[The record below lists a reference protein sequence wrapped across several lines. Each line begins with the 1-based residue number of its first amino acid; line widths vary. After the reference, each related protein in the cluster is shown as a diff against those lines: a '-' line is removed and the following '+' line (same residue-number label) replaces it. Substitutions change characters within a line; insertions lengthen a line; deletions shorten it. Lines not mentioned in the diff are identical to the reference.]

1 MPYVA
6 PVKEMVFLLKQIVAL
21 DAVSCLPSCQ
31 DATLDVAQ
39 SVLEESARLT
49 EQIVT
54 PLNTVAEKQP
64 PVFNGI
70 SVSTP
75 SGFKEAF
82 QAYVS
87 GGWQGL
93 PHEAQFGGQGLP
105 KSIATGCYEM
115 LHSASMAFALCPML
129 TDAAIEALIT
139 AGSKQQ
145 QEMYL
150 PPLLD
155 GRWTGTMNLTEP
167 QAGSDLAMIRSKAVN
182 QPDGSYLLSGTKIFI
197 TYGDHDYTENIIHM
211 VLART
216 PDAPEGVKGISL
228 FLVPKFLVNNDGSL
242 GERNEV
248 TCVSIEHKMG
258 IHGSPTCVLVYGE
271 KQGAVAYLVGEE
283 NRGLEYMF
291 IMMNAARFAVG
302 VQGIGVAERA
312 YQQAVGYAKE
322 RIQGRDLLSKS
333 NEPAPIIQHPDVRR
347 MLMWMRANIE
357 GARALSFLAAGYADR
372 SKFIEN
378 EDERAHYKSLY
389 EFCVPL
395 VKGWSTEMAVDVSS
409 QALQVYGGMGYI
421 EETGIAQLY
430 RDARITTI
438 YEGTTAIQAN
448 DFVGRKTARD
458 AGAVAGQFV
467 KQIRQTIGFLQT
479 NTELSDVAIRL
490 QAGTDDFEAVVAF
503 IVANAKSRVGA
514 VFSGSV
520 PYLKLAG
527 IVLCAWQMAQSALA
541 AVQMKTAGD
550 DVLFAEAKIATARF
564 YLQHILPQTA
574 SFKVAIIEGADA
586 VMALN
591 VNSF

>member
-1 MPYVA
+1 MPYLA
-6 PVKEMVFLLKQIVAL
+6 PVKEMVFLLKQIVNL
-21 DAVSCLPSCQ
+21 DEIANLPHCQ
-31 DATLDVAQ
+31 DATTDVAQ
-39 SVLEESARLT
+39 AVLEESARLT
-49 EQIVT
+49 EQVIT
-54 PLNTVAEKQP
+54 PLNTVAEKNP
-64 PVFNGI
+64 PIFKDARVI
-70 SVSTP
+70 TSP
-75 SGFKEAF
+75 GFKEAF
-82 QAYVS
+82 SAYAN

-145 QEMYL
+145 QDLYL

-167 QAGSDLAMIRSKAVN
+167 QAGSDLAMIRAKAVK
-182 QPDGSYLLSGTKIFI
+182 QEDGSYRLTGTKIFI

-228 FLVPKFLVNNDGSL
+228 FLVPKILVNSDGSL

-248 TCVSIEHKMG
+248 ACVSIEHKMG
-258 IHGSPTCVLVYGE
+258 IHGSPTCVLQYGE
-271 KQGAVAYLVGEE
+271 QQGAVAYLVGEE

-312 YQQAVGYAKE
+312 YQHAVAYAKD
-322 RIQGRDLLSKS
+322 RVQGRGLTAKS
-333 NEPAPIIQHPDVRR
+333 SEPIAIIHHPDVRR

-372 SKFIEN
+372 AKFVEH
-378 EDERAHYKSLY
+378 DDDRSYYKGLY

-395 VKGWSTEMAVDVSS
+395 VKAWSTEMAVDVSS
-409 QALQVYGGMGYI
+409 QALQVHGGMGYI
-421 EETGIAQLY
+421 EETGIAQLF

-448 DFVGRKTARD
+448 DLVGRKTARD
-458 AGAVAGQFV
+458 AGKVAGQLV
-467 KQIRQTIGFLQT
+467 EKMNQTIAALRK
-479 NTELSDVAIRL
+479 NTELQDLADRL
-490 QAGTDDFEAVVAF
+490 QAGVVDFEAAVAF
-503 IVANAKSRVGA
+503 VVSHSKTHVNQ
-514 VFSGSV
+514 VFAGSV

-527 IVLCAWQMAQSALA
+527 ITLCAWQMAQSALA
-541 AVQMKTAGD
+541 AYQMKLAND
-550 DVLFAEAKIATARF
+550 DVAFANTKMATAKF
-564 YLQHILPQTA
+564 YLQHILPQTSA
-574 SFKVAIIEGADA
+574 LKIALVEGGDSVMSLDVDA
-586 VMALN
+586 
-591 VNSF
+591 F